1 MVKIMA
7 DDIKTASGRK
17 TLKPRGAPYWEK
29 RKAGCFIGYRKLTEA
44 VGTWLARWR
53 DETGKQHYHPIG
65 SRLDDDR
72 GTFDAV
78 AKLAD
83 EWFNQCEKGIST
95 QPTTVQQACE
105 AYVAALEA
113 EGRKATASDA
123 KGRFA
128 RLVYENDFCKIPL
141 DKLRSSTLEKWR
153 NGQLATNDDD
163 DEEDLRRSKDSANRN
178 LSALKAALN
187 RAFRQHLVAS
197 DAAWKTVAPFKKVG
211 KGRSEQSF
219 LTAAQRKALIDAC
232 PADLALLVKA
242 LLLLGCRPGEVAKMN
257 ASSFNKRT
265 GTVTLN
271 GKTGER
277 TVAVSTAA
285 AQFLA
290 EQQKGKLPTAPM
302 LATSYGQRWNKD
314 SWKKIF
320 KEAVKTAKLPES
332 IVLYSLRHTAISEM
346 IQAGMDSFLVA
357 QLTGTSV
364 AMIEK
369 HYGHLRH
376 DAVRQKL
383 DVVNMI

>member
-1 MVKIMA
+1 MA
-7 DDIKTASGRK
+7 NELDSKSKRQKLA
-17 TLKPRGAPYWEK
+17 PRREPYWHVF
-29 RKAGCFIGYRKLTEA
+29 RKGAALGYRVLENGN
-44 VGTWLARWR
+44 GTWIARWR
-53 DETGKQHYHPIG
+53 DDDGKQKYRALG
-65 SRLDDDR
+65 EFREYDDAEKAARQWVDSC
-72 GTFDAV
+72 T
-78 AKLAD
+78 
-83 EWFNQCEKGIST
+83 KGIST
-95 QPTTVQQACE
+95 QPTTVQQSCE
-105 AYVAALEA
+105 QYVAALEA

-123 KGRFA
+123 KGRFT
-128 RLVYENDFCKIPL
+128 RLIYGKDLAKVQLE
-141 DKLRSSTLEKWR
+141 KLRSSSLQTWR
-153 NGQLATNDDD
+153 NDQLATDEDD

-197 DAAWKTVAPFKKVG
+197 DAAWKTVAPFKKVS

-219 LTAAQRKALIDAC
+219 LTPAQRKALIDAC

-242 LLLLGCRPGEVAKMN
+242 LLLLGCRPGELAKMN
-257 ASSFNKRT
+257 VSSFNKRT
-265 GTVTLN
+265 GTVTLD
-271 GKTGER
+271 GKTGPR

-285 AQFLA
+285 AHFLA
-290 EQQKGKLPTAPM
+290 EQQKNKLPTAPM